1 MNRAEEFKARQS
13 RAPERSS
20 LREERSDN
28 VTQKSDCNVYRKFSI
43 SIFNIDTMSGD
54 DGGGDTPVPIPNTA
68 VKPSS
73 ADGTCPEGDRESR
86 TLPGRQSLRIAEDF
100 AP

>member
-1 MNRAEEFKARQS
+1 MDHLLSMEIRTLTQY
-13 RAPERSS
+13 S
-20 LREERSDN
+20 LFGFEGAFL
-28 VTQKSDCNVYRKFSI
+28 QLY
-43 SIFNIDTMSGD
+43 MSGD

-86 TLPGRQSLRIAEDF
+86 TLPGGCKCYTQIEGKQKRAV
-100 AP
+100 